1 MADTIIYT
9 AVYTGLLA
17 LIYIVLA
24 FRVIGQRRSHKV
36 SYGDKNEE
44 GETVKDLA
52 LAITIHNN
60 AGQYIPIFI
69 LLLFFLEYQQFS
81 AIFINIVGL
90 AFVVGR
96 LLHANG
102 MTKSNYTLRKIGMML
117 TLFIII
123 FLAAINIFWPIYSS
137 FFSI

>member
-1 MADTIIYT
+1 MDTIIYT
-9 AVYTGLLA
+9 AVYTGVLA
-17 LIYIVLA
+17 LIYIGLS
-24 FRVIGQRRSHKV
+24 FRVISQRRRHKI
-36 SYGDKNEE
+36 SYGDKNKE
-44 GETVKDLA
+44 GETVRDLA
-52 LAITIHNN
+52 LAITVHNN

-81 AIFINIVGL
+81 AIFINILGV

-102 MTKSNYTLRKIGMML
+102 MTVSNYTLRKIGMLL

-123 FLAAINIFWPIYSS
+123 LLAALNIFWPIYTLL
-137 FFSI
+137 FST